1 MHSIPGAGLIPIYI
15 YLEKILYFLPAFH
28 RSDPEPEYP
37 YRLFNMKKMEGSLIT
52 NEEVSYNTKKLWQL
66 IKRTDDTQI
75 IF

>member
-1 MHSIPGAGLIPIYI
+1 MIPIYI

>member
-52 NEEVSYNTKKLWQL
+52 NEKFLIIQKSFGSY

>member
-1 MHSIPGAGLIPIYI
+1 MISIYI